1 MRLLLD
7 THALMWTILTP
18 ARLSAKARDAIGD
31 AHSRVFVS
39 VINGWEIAVK
49 KSLGKMAVPD
59 DMEARITR
67 ACGGAGFELLP
78 IALQHAFEV
87 QFLPWHHKDPF
98 DRLLVAQARVERL
111 TLVSID
117 RAVRAYGVDVLW

>member
-18 ARLSAKARDAIGD
+18 ARLSAKARDAISD
-31 AHSRVFVS
+31 ARSRVLVS

-59 DMEARITR
+59 DVEARITR
-67 ACGGAGFELLP
+67 ACGGTGFELL
-78 IALQHAFEV
+78 AVELRHAFEV
-87 QFLPWHHKDPF
+87 QSLPWHHKDPF

-117 RAVRAYGVDVLW
+117 RVVRAYDVDVLW

>member
-7 THALMWTILTP
+7 THALMWTILEPT
-18 ARLSAKARDAIGD
+18 RLSAKARDGIVSTR
-31 AHSRVFVS
+31 SRVFVS

-49 KSLGKMAVPD
+49 KSLSKMAVPG

-67 ACGGAGFELLP
+67 ACSGAGFELLP
-78 IALQHAFEV
+78 VELRHAFEV
-87 QFLPWHHKDPF
+87 QFLRWHHKDPF

-117 RAVRAYGVDVLW
+117 RAVRAYAVDVLW

>member
-7 THALMWTILTP
+7 THALVRTILEPT
-18 ARLSAKARDAIGD
+18 RLSARVRVAIGD
-31 AHSRVFVS
+31 GRSRVFVS

-59 DMEARITR
+59 DMEARVTR
-67 ACGGAGFELLP
+67 ACGGAGFDLLP
-78 IALQHAFEV
+78 VELRHVFEV
-87 QFLPWHHKDPF
+87 QSPPWHHKDPF
-98 DRLLVAQARVERL
+98 DRLLVAQARVEQL

-117 RAVRAYGVDVLW
+117 RAVRAYAVDVLW

>member
-1 MRLLLD
+1 VLEP
-7 THALMWTILTP
+7 T
-18 ARLSAKARDAIGD
+18 RLSAKARDGIVSTR
-31 AHSRVFVS
+31 SRVFVS

-67 ACGGAGFELLP
+67 ACGGAGFDLLP
-78 IALQHAFEV
+78 VELRHAFEV
-87 QFLPWHHKDPF
+87 QSLPWHHKDPF

-117 RAVRAYGVDVLW
+117 RAVRAYAVDVLW